1 MKRSLIMAVMACSLV
16 ASFNIPASEDDE
28 FLLEPRTQNGVIY
41 LSGGVGM
48 DERDAMQAVQHEYT
62 LWLSFEQK
70 DEAALSADTEV
81 AIRDTKG
88 RLILEATA
96 EGPWL
101 MVKLPVG
108 RYRVTAKQDD
118 AWGSQTVA
126 VRSKGVTRHAIRLQ
140 DKERG

>member
-1 MKRSLIMAVMACSLV
+1 MKRSLITAVIAGSLL
-16 ASFNIPASEDDE
+16 ASINVPASEDDE

-41 LSGGVGM
+41 LSGGVGL

-81 AIRDTKG
+81 AIRDAKG
-88 RLILEATA
+88 RLILAATT

-101 MVKLPVG
+101 MVKLPAG
-108 RYRVTAKQDD
+108 RYRVSATQED
-118 AWGSQTVA
+118 AWGSKTVA
-126 VRSKGVTRHAIRLQ
+126 VGSKGVTRHAIRLQ